1 MIIFL
6 CEILSLRFFLFVSII
21 LGWTVFSFTG
31 ILHDI
36 MTSSDRTPKI
46 VFVIRYITLFF
57 LLNFWWQRYRDSTSE
72 GVYDLR
78 IFVPEFPIIP
88 QESSSS
94 SDEYSK
100 TGRNPTNNP
109 THDLFLI
116 VILADTEN
124 KKSSEI
130 LEFQSFALIYYLLSR
145 CVRDSN
151 PWPHAWQACILTNWT
166 NAPLFHSFVAISLDC
181 GCKGRQNS
189 YICNSLKEKNHLFF
203 NIAWL

>member
-1 MIIFL
+1 MKLMIFPVVL
-6 CEILSLRFFLFVSII
+6 QL
-21 LGWTVFSFTG
+21 
-31 ILHDI
+31 
-36 MTSSDRTPKI
+36 K
-46 VFVIRYITLFF
+46 
-57 LLNFWWQRYRDSTSE
+57 NYRDYANRI
-72 GVYDLR
+72 VYDLR

-151 PWPHAWQACILTNWT
+151 P
-166 NAPLFHSFVAISLDC
+166 
-181 GCKGRQNS
+181 
-189 YICNSLKEKNHLFF
+189 
-203 NIAWL
+203 